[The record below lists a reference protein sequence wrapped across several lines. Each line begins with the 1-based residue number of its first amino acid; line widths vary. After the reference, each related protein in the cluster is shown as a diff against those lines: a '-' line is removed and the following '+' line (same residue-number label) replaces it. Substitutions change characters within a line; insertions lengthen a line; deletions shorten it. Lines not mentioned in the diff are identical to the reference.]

1 MSIDP
6 QVLADL
12 TVKMDEVGLP
22 DPEGAAREELETG
35 EPILATHSF
44 LKWLTDE
51 MVPAGDQRWIDWTL
65 KHPEHNPVL
74 AAALEA
80 LLGAGVDREALTEL
94 VRVMQFR
101 ICDHICYML
110 DQVAMP
116 GEVPIQDFAVY
127 QVGGG
132 DSPATDQP
140 IARLEGLH
148 ELIGEWDPEG
158 ESKSEE
164 KDDELEENQQ
174 EEMEEDE

>member
-6 QVLADL
+6 QALADL
-12 TVKMDEVGLP
+12 TLKMDEVGLP
-22 DPEGAAREELETG
+22 DPEAAAREELESG

-51 MVPAGDQRWIDWTL
+51 MVPAGDQRWIDWAL
-65 KHPEHNPVL
+65 KHPEHNPGL
-74 AAALEA
+74 APALEK
-80 LLGAGVDREALTEL
+80 LLGAGVDRDALTAL

-101 ICDHICYML
+101 ICDHVCYML

-127 QVGGG
+127 HVGGG
-132 DSPATDQP
+132 NSPTTDKP

-148 ELIGEWDPEG
+148 ELIGEWDPES
-158 ESKSEE
+158 ESESEE
-164 KDDELEENQQ
+164 SGEEIDENDL